1 MYILQC
7 KQQLKVASL
16 QIIND
21 KGTHK
26 VIICH
31 CLKYG
36 IKVLL
41 SCGSS
46 HNTIT
51 FWQSPP
57 SPLGQGKRRGVKRVE
72 CSRCHNI
79 VKNLTTGWHSL
90 AQSQILLL
98 INKMHN
104 NLETNQC
111 SYSWTGLSLGSSV
124 LMMIFMSV
132 LESQPSLSTLDVFPV
147 FNFYCQYILG

>member
-1 MYILQC
+1 MA
-7 KQQLKVASL
+7 LKFYYLVVP
-16 QIIND
+16 
-21 KGTHK
+21 
-26 VIICH
+26 VITQSHSDNHHQSSGSRETEGSEEGGMFLMSQYCQKPDHWVTLISH
-31 CLKYG
+31 SQN
-36 IKVLL
+36 LL
-41 SCGSS
+41 
-46 HNTIT
+46 
-51 FWQSPP
+51 F
-57 SPLGQGKRRGVKRVE
+57 
-72 CSRCHNI
+72 
-79 VKNLTTGWHSL
+79 
-90 AQSQILLL
+90 